1 MSNNCLECGDKII
14 GRIDK
19 NFCNDSCRNTYYN
32 RYNKDVNNVMRSINR
47 RLRKNY
53 NILNQRDV
61 KEGKTKA
68 NTGHLEK
75 LCYKFGYF
83 THLRKYKNGSE
94 YRFIYNI
101 GYKVLENGWLLVVK
115 ND

>member
-14 GRIDK
+14 GRVDK
-19 NFCNDSCRNTYYN
+19 KFCNDSCRNTYNN
-32 RYNKDVNNVMRSINR
+32 RYNKDVNNLMRSINR

-53 NILNQRDV
+53 NILNQLNF
-61 KEGKTKA
+61 KEGKTKT
-68 NTGHLEK
+68 NKEHLEK
-75 LCYKFGYF
+75 LGYKFEYF